1 MENSLPGK
9 GGQHLVCI
17 RLGELRSPEAEWEIL
32 LSAGGVGLLGC
43 GSSGADRKE
52 EAKRGRREEE
62 TLALPPSLHSG
73 RRFSNVTF
81 LDVHTVSRENCSHFR
96 HEGTEFQ
103 RG

>member
-62 TLALPPSLHSG
+62 TLALPPLPPLWQ
-73 RRFSNVTF
+73 TLLECYF
-81 LDVHTVSRENCSHFR
+81 LRCSHRLARELLPF
-96 HEGTEFQ
+96 
-103 RG
+103 